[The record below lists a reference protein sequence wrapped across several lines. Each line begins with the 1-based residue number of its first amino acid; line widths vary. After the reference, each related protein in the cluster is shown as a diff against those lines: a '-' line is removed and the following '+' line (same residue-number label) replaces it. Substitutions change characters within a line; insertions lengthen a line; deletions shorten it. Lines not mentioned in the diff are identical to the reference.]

1 MTTEK
6 IFQDLNS
13 SINALSDGKITVVF
27 FSEFGAVSYLHYKAE
42 HCELSG
48 YAQYKNGIAITGK
61 KYRARTKTIWYLY
74 EAKTFAIFRGWLTP
88 SKEQPKSWCSFD
100 KSVFYSIVDSLPKS
114 FMLGEWS
121 ERTKDHNTAA
131 PIYKVYAFREDRSS
145 YPEVFQSAEQL
156 VEKYEQ
162 TGTLSD
168 NIRRRELQGA
178 PYIKGFCG
186 PMYDGLDMG
195 RPVIRYESPEVYD
208 ILSA

>member
-1 MTTEK
+1 MNAEK

-27 FSEFGAVSYLHYKAE
+27 VSEFGAVSYLHYTAYA
-42 HCELSG
+42 CELAG

-61 KYRARTKTIWYLY
+61 KYRARTLTEWRLY

-88 SKEQPKSWCSFD
+88 AEQMPKSWTSFD
-100 KSVFYSIVDSLPKS
+100 KSVFYRIVDSLPKS

-121 ERTKDHNTAA
+121 ERTKDQSTAA
-131 PIYKVYAFREDRSS
+131 PIYKVYGLTDERTS
-145 YPEVFQSAEQL
+145 YPQIFQTAEQL
-156 VEKYEQ
+156 LEKYEQ

-178 PYIKGFCG
+178 PYLKGFCG

-195 RPVIRYESPEVYD
+195 RPVIRYESPELYE